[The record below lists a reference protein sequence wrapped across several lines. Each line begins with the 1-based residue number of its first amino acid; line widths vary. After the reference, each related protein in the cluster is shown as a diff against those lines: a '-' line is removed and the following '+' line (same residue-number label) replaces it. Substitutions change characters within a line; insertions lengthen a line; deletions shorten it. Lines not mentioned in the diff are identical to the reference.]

1 MVLFPDFETGGSQ
14 FISRQN
20 EWSWEMVLIYIYNY
34 FCLWTLLPRR
44 KKYLSDF
51 SLCITWCT
59 QGEEVA
65 RCACVNPAVFKS
77 SDMVGAVLALQC
89 WIAVGLC
96 SYHLTSLVLKFFFS
110 ATLWPLIGSFLSFCY
125 PKSRDW
131 ISSILLT
138 GPFLLTFAI
147 TEMKCLR
154 GQVLK
159 DLEMT
164 LGLLLCRSACQQ
176 PMELLV

>member
-34 FCLWTLLPRR
+34 FCLWNLLPRR

-96 SYHLTSLVLKFFFS
+96 SYHLTSLVLKFFS
-110 ATLWPLIGSFLSFCY
+110 LQHYDLWLDRFCH
-125 PKSRDW
+125 
-131 ISSILLT
+131 
-138 GPFLLTFAI
+138 FAI
-147 TEMKCLR
+147 QNHVIESLPFY
-154 GQVLK
+154 L
-159 DLEMT
+159 
-164 LGLLLCRSACQQ
+164 LGHFFWHLPSQKWSVCVDKSWKIWKWR
-176 PMELLV
+176 